1 MAGVFKTFTIQN
13 KSQTITTLDTVVLS
27 RLVKLFETEKRQ

>member
-13 KSQTITTLDTVVLS
+13 KSQNITTLDTVVLS
-27 RLVKLFETEKRQ
+27 RSVKFF